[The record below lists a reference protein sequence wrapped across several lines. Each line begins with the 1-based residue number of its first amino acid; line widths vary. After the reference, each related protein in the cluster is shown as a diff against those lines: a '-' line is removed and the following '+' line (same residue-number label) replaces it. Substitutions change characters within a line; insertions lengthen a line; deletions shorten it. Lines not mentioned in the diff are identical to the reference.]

1 MALIDVVQAG
11 LFSLGVL
18 AVALA
23 GGCIFSMLT
32 VQKEEVD
39 CIVEKRVEYGV
50 FGGACIIFASLIGYA
65 LS

>member
-1 MALIDVVQAG
+1 MELMDFVSAI

-32 VQKEEVD
+32 VKKEDVECV
-39 CIVEKRVEYGV
+39 VEKRIEYGV
-50 FGGACIIFASLIGYA
+50 FGGACLAIAGLIGYA